1 MPSLNLDTFRARYP
15 LIRVGIDMTN
25 EGEERPFVVRDVP
38 RGLIIDLTRD
48 TPPSPSPFRPWAS
61 NFEYLAA
68 ELEEDVIDL
77 TQ

>member
-1 MPSLNLDTFRARYP
+1 MPSLTLERFQRQYP
-15 LIRVGIDMTN
+15 LIRVGLDLTH
-25 EGEERPFVVRDVP
+25 EGEERPFVIGEP

-61 NFEYLAA
+61 NFEYLAQ
-68 ELEEDVIDL
+68 ELEEDIIDL